1 MTAERVI
8 VGRDSDFIYYE
19 DGTHSF
25 IGQRSESELQ
35 AERNYY
41 YPLGYPNEQKEV
53 VEQNSPSGTLN
64 STTFFN
70 NDAPSRINENP
81 VNAPLENLGEDKN
94 NSSAILPGYGNYIF
108 EYMNAVAHRELKS
121 ASIMTT
127 LQTLS
132 AISPKIKGYGKVPL
146 GLVTFTVC
154 ESGAGKEMPQKI
166 YDDIVIETGMA
177 AAGKFTSTKTIYMDI
192 YHGKHRAAFLS
203 DEVHELLASMSSK
216 RSEHMNGS
224 EGALMTITESDKAK
238 LTSTHRNEIIKLI
251 NEEIKGYK
259 SQLAKLEQGIN
270 EDGHVI
276 RDDKKKSIISAI
288 DKKIELA
295 KDEVKKIRE
304 TSYFDN
310 VRLGFFGSTTPI
322 EMAPHINKRILQNGF
337 LARCVFAY
345 TDYVEKSKIPEENEI
360 DFMAIKRYAKWIS
373 ERVGEITATPEAE
386 EFLEDKRKEY
396 DLDEYRLNK
405 EYGALYRRMSAKIN
419 KVASLL
425 AVGNHDL
432 KITLAQAKAAF
443 KIVNDSFEQLK
454 KLCDEGESTSEIVD
468 FEDALELRIYKEIN
482 KYNGDWCTLGNLND
496 SAFKPRSIR
505 AKLRLF
511 KISTTSF
518 LSSLQ
523 GKGYLESVSGARG
536 GKCFKLTQKGRDRGD
551 ELLKIAGE

>member
-1 MTAERVI
+1 
-8 VGRDSDFIYYE
+8 
-19 DGTHSF
+19 
-25 IGQRSESELQ
+25 
-35 AERNYY
+35 
-41 YPLGYPNEQKEV
+41 
-53 VEQNSPSGTLN
+53 
-64 STTFFN
+64 
-70 NDAPSRINENP
+70 
-81 VNAPLENLGEDKN
+81 
-94 NSSAILPGYGNYIF
+94 
-108 EYMNAVAHRELKS
+108 
-121 ASIMTT
+121 
-127 LQTLS
+127 
-132 AISPKIKGYGKVPL
+132 
-146 GLVTFTVC
+146 
-154 ESGAGKEMPQKI
+154 
-166 YDDIVIETGMA
+166 
-177 AAGKFTSTKTIYMDI
+177 
-192 YHGKHRAAFLS
+192 AFLS

-224 EGALMTITESDKAK
+224 EGALMSITESDKAK

-259 SQLAKLEQGIN
+259 SQLAKLEQGVD
-270 EDGHVI
+270 EDGQMI
-276 RDDKKKSIISAI
+276 RDDKKKSIKSAI

-360 DFMAIKRYAKWIS
+360 AFMAIKRYAKWIS
-373 ERVGEITATPEAE
+373 ERAGEITATSEAE

-454 KLCDEGESTSEIVD
+454 NLCEEGESTSEIVD
-468 FEDALELRIYKEIN
+468 FEDELELRIYKEIN
-482 KYNGDWCTLGNLND
+482 KYNGDWCSLGNLND

-536 GKCFKLTQKGRDRGD
+536 GKSFKLTQKGRERGD